1 MSFVM
6 VMSAFLKSAISY
18 SVKPAFF
25 ILDVYCEKL
34 KSNNALDFNDLILL
48 PIRLLKENTK
58 ILNFYQSTWKYVL
71 VDEFQDTNSP
81 QFEIV
86 SLLAGKHQNITVVG
100 DDDQSIYGWRGAN
113 IDNIL
118 TNFQDTFSK
127 NIEIKLEKNY
137 RSTQRILDGAWS
149 VVSNNKNRAEKK
161 LEATRGKGEKISL
174 ISK

>member
-1 MSFVM
+1 M
-6 VMSAFLKSAISY
+6 
-18 SVKPAFF
+18 
-25 ILDVYCEKL
+25 
-34 KSNNALDFNDLILL
+34 
-48 PIRLLKENTK
+48 LKENPK

-118 TNFQDTFSK
+118 PTFRTHSQKTLRLSLKKIIDQHNVFLMELGLLFQT
-127 NIEIKLEKNY
+127 IKTELKRSWKQQEEK
-137 RSTQRILDGAWS
+137 
-149 VVSNNKNRAEKK
+149 EK
-161 LEATRGKGEKISL
+161 RFH
-174 ISK
+174 

>member
-1 MSFVM
+1 M
-6 VMSAFLKSAISY
+6 
-18 SVKPAFF
+18 
-25 ILDVYCEKL
+25 
-34 KSNNALDFNDLILL
+34 
-48 PIRLLKENTK
+48 LKENAK

-127 NIEIKLEKNY
+127 NI
-137 RSTQRILDGAWS
+137 
-149 VVSNNKNRAEKK
+149 
-161 LEATRGKGEKISL
+161 
-174 ISK
+174 